1 MTSVEITFLG
11 TGTSNGI
18 PVIGCPCAVCASDD
32 PRDNR
37 SRTSAVVRDHTHDHT
52 YLMDTATEMRL
63 QALKHGLTQVDAV
76 LMTHAHADHTGGFDD
91 LRRFNEMQA
100 AQIPVY
106 ANTVTA
112 GMLRERYAYA
122 FQDPFSFFGG
132 KPDIALH
139 EVKAPFSLFG
149 REIVPVPVFHGK
161 LPILGYR
168 IGELAYVTDAK
179 VIPESS
185 LDLLHDLDIL
195 VLNALRMTPHPTHLS
210 LPEAVE
216 IIERLQ
222 PKAAYL
228 VHLSHEL
235 SHAEAEAVL
244 PPGVHVAY
252 DGLTVRTGA

>member
-1 MTSVEITFLG
+1 M
-11 TGTSNGI
+11 
-18 PVIGCPCAVCASDD
+18 
-32 PRDNR
+32 
-37 SRTSAVVRDHTHDHT
+37 VRDHANDRT
-52 YLMDTATEMRL
+52 YLIDTATEMRL

-100 AQIPVY
+100 EQIPVY
-106 ANTVTA
+106 ANNVTA
-112 GMLRERYAYA
+112 KMLRERYAYA
-122 FQDPFSFFGG
+122 FQDPFSFYGG
-132 KPDIALH
+132 KPDIVLH
-139 EVKAPFSLFG
+139 EVGAPFSLFG

-168 IGELAYVTDAK
+168 IGTLAYVTDAK

-216 IIERLQ
+216 IIQLLR

-235 SHAEAEAVL
+235 SHAGAEAAL
-244 PPGVHVAY
+244 PSGVHVAY